1 MTMGKCARRGRERQ
15 EQLAKKNKRD
25 REWEEKLSGYDDE
38 MKEAI
43 LAQLKKRE
51 RIRKLTSFLCIVLAV
66 GCLGYFGAY
75 YYFHERTSADTE
87 ALASMKIASG
97 NVQTSLAYTL
107 AADREAPVLD
117 EYVNLL
123 AKNKNLIGWLKIDD
137 TNIDYPVMQNGD
149 REYYLT
155 HNFNQESDKN
165 GCIFMDPDCD
175 VLQPSTNLIVY
186 GHHMSSGKMFGKL
199 DLYKDREYMKAHDT
213 IQFDTIYEK
222 GIYKVAYVFMDEVHA
237 DNEVTFKY
245 YQFIDANSEEEFN
258 SNISAIEKMALF
270 GANVSVSYGDR
281 LLTLSTCD
289 KTETKDGR
297 FVILAK
303 KIG

>member
-1 MTMGKCARRGRERQ
+1 MTMGKCARGRRERQ
-15 EQLAKKNKRD
+15 EQLARKKKRD
-25 REWEEKLSGYDDE
+25 QQWEEKLAGYDDE

-51 RIRKLTSFLCIVLAV
+51 RIRKLTAFALFLVAV
-66 GCLGYFGAY
+66 ACLGYITFY
-75 YYFHERTSADTE
+75 SYDYERTSADTE
-87 ALASMKIASG
+87 EIASLRYSG
-97 NVQTSLAYTL
+97 GKVSTTLAYTL
-107 AADREAPVLD
+107 AADRDAPVLD
-117 EYVNLL
+117 EFVDLL
-123 AKNKNLIGWLKIDD
+123 AKNRNLIGWLKIAD

-175 VLQPSTNLIVY
+175 VLKPSTNLIVY

-199 DLYKDREYMKAHDT
+199 DLYKDPEYLKSHDT

-222 GIYKVAYVFMDEVHA
+222 GTYRIAYVFMDEVHA
-237 DNEVTFKY
+237 DNEITFKY

-270 GANVSVSYGDR
+270 DANIKVSYGDR

-297 FVILAK
+297 FVVLAK

>member
-1 MTMGKCARRGRERQ
+1 MGKCARRGRERQ
-15 EQLAKKNKRD
+15 EQLARKKKRD
-25 REWEEKLSGYDDE
+25 REWEEKLAGYDDD

-51 RIRKLTSFLCIVLAV
+51 RIRKLTACALFLVAV
-66 GCLGYFGAY
+66 ACLGYITFYSYDYG
-75 YYFHERTSADTE
+75 RTNADNE
-87 ALASMKIASG
+87 SLAAMKHAGG
-97 NVQTSLAYTL
+97 NVQLSLAYTL
-107 AADREAPVLD
+107 AADRDAPVLD
-117 EYVNLL
+117 EFVNLL
-123 AKNKNLIGWLKIDD
+123 AKNKNLIGWIKIDD

-175 VLQPSTNLIVY
+175 VLKPSTNLIVY

-199 DLYKDREYMKAHDT
+199 DLYKDQAYLRAHDT

-222 GIYKVAYVFMDEVHA
+222 GTYKIAYVFMDEVHP
-237 DNEVTFKY
+237 DNEITFKY

-270 GANVSVSYGDR
+270 DANINVTYGDR

-297 FVILAK
+297 FVVIAK
-303 KIG
+303 KVG